1 MTNEQIQAILDQHAE
16 ALRALREAGTAFDHA
31 IAGMRDV
38 LTAIAD
44 ANHRQGA
51 AISAVIA
58 ANQAALRL
66 LRGV

>member
-1 MTNEQIQAILDQHAE
+1 MTNDQIQAVLDQHAE
-16 ALRALREAGTAFDHA
+16 ALRALREASSAFDHA

-44 ANHRQGA
+44 ANHQQGV
-51 AISAVIA
+51 AINAVIA
-58 ANQAALRL
+58 ANQAALRM